1 MSNGKGLGIIALL
14 IGISGLGLGVYTLV
28 FPQVQV
34 VDTNFGIQNTWFK
47 YDPTGYPITLGVDMF
62 IDPLTINFTVN
73 SGESVY
79 FLFNT
84 FAIVSGMGVTLIWFR
99 FVLDGSIKSS
109 PTYPEVY
116 FSSEDTVSDQ
126 YGSVTLQIA
135 KVISVGFHN
144 LTICIRGTHTT
155 NGIKDSTL
163 LVQTFIP

>member
-1 MSNGKGLGIIALL
+1 MSNGKGLGILALL

-28 FPQVQV
+28 LPQVQV

-47 YDPTGYPITLGVDMF
+47 YDPTTYPISSLGIDII

-84 FAIVSGMGVTLIWFR
+84 FAIISGTGLTILWFR
-99 FVLDGSIKSS
+99 FVLDGSIKGP

-116 FSSEDTVSDQ
+116 FASESVEQ
-126 YGSVTLQIA
+126 HGSVTLQFA
-135 KVISVGFHN
+135 KVISAGFHN
-144 LTICIRGTHTT
+144 LTISIRGTHTT
-155 NGIKDSTL
+155 MGIKDSTL
-163 LVQTFIP
+163 LVQTYIP

>member
-1 MSNGKGLGIIALL
+1 MSNGKGLGILALI
-14 IGISGLGLGVYTLV
+14 IGISGLGLGVYTIV
-28 FPQVQV
+28 FPQVQD

-47 YDPTGYPITLGVDMF
+47 YDSSTYGTAPIGTDLV
-62 IDPLTINFTVN
+62 IAALTINFTVN

-84 FAIVSGMGVTLIWFR
+84 FALVSGAGLATIQFK
-99 FVLDGSIKSS
+99 FVLDGLIKS
-109 PTYPEVY
+109 PPAYPEVY
-116 FSSEDTVSDQ
+116 FASDSVDQ

-135 KVISVGFHN
+135 KVISVGSHN
-144 LTICIRGTHTT
+144 LTICIKGSHTT

>member
-1 MSNGKGLGIIALL
+1 MSNGKGLGILALL

-28 FPQVQV
+28 VPQVQV

-47 YDPTGYPITLGVDMF
+47 YDSGTYATNPIGTDIFL
-62 IDPLTINFTVN
+62 DPLTINFTVN

-84 FAIVSGMGVTLIWFR
+84 FALVSGAGLASIQFR
-99 FVLDGSIKSS
+99 FVLDGSIKGP

-116 FSSEDTVSDQ
+116 LASDGVAQ
-126 YGSVTLQIA
+126 YSSVTLQIS

-144 LTICIRGTHTT
+144 LTISIIGSDST